1 VSISL
6 VHNILRHYGIY
17 GGQHDQHFLV
27 DEGILDRIVESA
39 DIVPGEV
46 VLEIGA
52 GIGNLTQR
60 LLRLADKVVAIE
72 FDPKLVAVLEDRFRG
87 DDKLHII
94 HGDVLKVEFPIFDKV
109 VANLP
114 YSISSEITFKL
125 FKHDF
130 KLGIL
135 MYQYEFAQRMIAKP
149 GSGDYSRLTVNT
161 AYFADASIIMKVPKG
176 VFSPPPQVESAV
188 VKVCPRPA
196 PFTVTDKDFFLRF
209 VTAIFNKRRKKIKN
223 SIVESNH
230 MLGISNVKQV
240 VSGLP
245 EELMELRPEN
255 LDPAQLAALSNMILA
270 MHQES

>member
-1 VSISL
+1 MDISL
-6 VHNILRHYGIY
+6 VRSILRHYGIY

-39 DIVPGEV
+39 NITPDETI
-46 VLEIGA
+46 LEIGA
-52 GIGNLTQR
+52 GIGNLTER
-60 LLRLADKVVAIE
+60 LLRRAGRVIAVEL
-72 FDPKLVAVLEDRFRG
+72 DPKLVAVLEDRFKG
-87 DDKLHII
+87 EEKLQLI
-94 HGDVLKVEFPIFDKV
+94 HGDVLKVELPVFDKV

-125 FKHDF
+125 FRYDF

-149 GSGDYSRLTVNT
+149 GSDDYSRLTVNT

-196 PFTVTDKDFFLRF
+196 PFTVADRDFFLKF
-209 VTAIFNKRRKKIKN
+209 VTAIFTKRRKKIKN
-223 SIVESNH
+223 AIIESNH
-230 MLGISNVKQV
+230 MLGIRNVKQV
-240 VSGLP
+240 VSRLP
-245 EELMELRPEN
+245 EDAMKLRPEN
-255 LDPAQLAALSNMILA
+255 LDPAQLALLSNMILA
-270 MHQES
+270 LQQEV

>member
-1 VSISL
+1 M
-6 VHNILRHYGIY
+6 
-17 GGQHDQHFLV
+17 
-27 DEGILDRIVESA
+27 LDRIVESA
-39 DIVPGEV
+39 DIVSGEV

-52 GIGNLTQR
+52 GIGNLTER
-60 LLRLADKVVAIE
+60 LLRMADKVVAIE
-72 FDPKLVAVLEDRFRG
+72 FDPKLVTVLEDRFRG
-87 DDKLHII
+87 EDKLHII
-94 HGDVLKVEFPIFDKV
+94 HGDVLKVEFPTFDKV

-161 AYFADASIIMKVPKG
+161 SYFADTSIIMKVPKG

-196 PFTVTDKDFFLRF
+196 PFEVKDKDFFLKF
-209 VTAIFNKRRKKIKN
+209 VTAVFTKRRKKIKN
-223 SIVESNH
+223 AILESNH
-230 MLGISNVKQV
+230 MLGISNVRQV

-245 EELMELRPEN
+245 EDMMDLRPEN
-255 LDPAQLAALSNMILA
+255 LDPAQLAVLSNMILT
-270 MHQES
+270 MQQEA

>member
-1 VSISL
+1 MNRSL
-6 VHNILRHYGIY
+6 VRSILRHYGIY

-27 DEGILDRIVESA
+27 DERILDRIVESA
-39 DIVPGEV
+39 NIASGET

-52 GIGNLTQR
+52 GIGNLTER
-60 LLRLADKVVAIE
+60 LLPLAAKVIAIE
-72 FDPKLVAVLEDRFRG
+72 LDPKLIAVLEDRFKG
-87 DDKLHII
+87 EEKLQLI
-94 HGDVLKVEFPIFDKV
+94 HGDVLGVALPPFDKV

-135 MYQYEFAQRMIAKP
+135 MYQYEFAQRMVAKP

-188 VKVCPRPA
+188 VKICPRPA
-196 PFTVTDKDFFLRF
+196 PFAVTDRDFFLKF
-209 VTAIFNKRRKKIKN
+209 VTAIFTKRRKKIRN
-223 SIVESNH
+223 AILESNH
-230 MLGISNVKQV
+230 MLGIRDVKHV
-240 VSGLP
+240 VSKLP
-245 EELMELRPEN
+245 EDMMALRPEN
-255 LDPAQLAALSNMILA
+255 LGPEQLAALSNMILA
-270 MHQES
+270 LQQEV